1 MLERHDSS
9 QSSLFSNLICSFLF
23 SSQGTGQ
30 LPTYGSVL
38 LSLSGDSKISLQHT
52 SVQHLSAIPED
63 KELNDV
69 TSYYSFSTAGGIG
82 GPNGNHLGDDL
93 TSNAGDHPGMAV
105 EENGKDGPNV
115 FMPDP
120 APDGGYGWF
129 VVFSAFMCN
138 LIVDGIAYTFGLF
151 FEQFLLHFMTSRGKV
166 ALVGSLLNGCY
177 LTVGMYRF
185 RVYKKILIPSYFV
198 PGPIVSSLVNRYGCQ
213 VVVIL
218 GAVIGCLG
226 FLLSTIAP
234 NIETLMIT
242 YGVVGGVGF
251 GMIYLPT
258 IVSVGYYFSTKRAF
272 ATGVAVCGS
281 GMGAFLFA
289 PFCQFLLSVTTWQNT
304 LVILGL
310 LILSCGV
317 FGWLMRPIDVHAE
330 TILKED
336 NEVDNLQSLPDNRKP
351 LLQRI
356 AEEKRRRLLARSNS
370 SFLLMMQN
378 GSIDINDETFNELR
392 ARLTMNTEPGVHS
405 TLYLDQLFQE
415 TPAQTPTPTLH
426 SANPSSAMLDKPHQL
441 SPILER
447 KVSSNERLIS
457 EDENEETITFVAKPA
472 NEVGTA
478 EEKLLGLFEPPSPG
492 SSAKDESTP
501 KSRGSNSD
509 KLLNG
514 VDGDDDDDDDDFK
527 STRGDSNSIYSS
539 PKSEITIGSN
549 EKRM

>member
-1 MLERHDSS
+1 
-9 QSSLFSNLICSFLF
+9 
-23 SSQGTGQ
+23 
-30 LPTYGSVL
+30 
-38 LSLSGDSKISLQHT
+38 
-52 SVQHLSAIPED
+52 
-63 KELNDV
+63 
-69 TSYYSFSTAGGIG
+69 
-82 GPNGNHLGDDL
+82 
-93 TSNAGDHPGMAV
+93 
-105 EENGKDGPNV
+105 
-115 FMPDP
+115 
-120 APDGGYGWF
+120 
-129 VVFSAFMCN
+129 
-138 LIVDGIAYTFGLF
+138 
-151 FEQFLLHFMTSRGKV
+151 
-166 ALVGSLLNGCY
+166 
-177 LTVGMYRF
+177 
-185 RVYKKILIPSYFV
+185 
-198 PGPIVSSLVNRYGCQ
+198 
-213 VVVIL
+213 
-218 GAVIGCLG
+218 
-226 FLLSTIAP
+226 
-234 NIETLMIT
+234 
-242 YGVVGGVGF
+242 
-251 GMIYLPT
+251 
-258 IVSVGYYFSTKRAF
+258 
-272 ATGVAVCGS
+272 
-281 GMGAFLFA
+281 
-289 PFCQFLLSVTTWQNT
+289 
-304 LVILGL
+304 
-310 LILSCGV
+310 
-317 FGWLMRPIDVHAE
+317 MRPIDVHAE